1 MHIDGHSDEAL
12 PQLFDGVPFFEWPST
27 DDQVRALMQKNDVF
41 ILVSDF
47 RELLIRRGTGRV
59 ILCHKESFLLIKPKC
74 PWHSMTSNYVSNMPP
89 VYQDLCQT
97 IR

>member
-27 DDQVRALMQKNDVF
+27 DEQVRALMQKNDVF
-41 ILVSDF
+41 IMVSDLYALVEAQALHRATMRVF
-47 RELLIRRGTGRV
+47 LI
-59 ILCHKESFLLIKPKC
+59 SKPKC

-89 VYQDLCQT
+89 VYQYLCQT